1 MPERELREVFTAV
14 FGCATPA
21 GNFGK
26 NALEEWDSLGHV
38 KLVLELEARLNVRV
52 APTDIARLHA
62 DFGTVLAY
70 VDDAAQRIP
79 R

>member
-14 FGCATPA
+14 FGCAAPA

-26 NALEEWDSLGHV
+26 NTLEEWDSLGHV
-38 KLVLELEARLNVRV
+38 KLVLELEARFGVRV
-52 APTDIARLHA
+52 APADIARLHA

-70 VDDAAQRIP
+70 MDDATQKIP